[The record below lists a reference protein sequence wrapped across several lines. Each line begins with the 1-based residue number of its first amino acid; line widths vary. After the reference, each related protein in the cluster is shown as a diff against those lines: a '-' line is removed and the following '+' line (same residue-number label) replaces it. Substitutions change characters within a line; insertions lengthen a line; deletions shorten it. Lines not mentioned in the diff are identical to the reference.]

1 MEAKTTIFAKILKQ
15 SGLKVINNKEYVVVM
30 FKSTLNPILRLYVT
44 DDMVVLKVISDNSIS
59 TRAKNT
65 IIDFCNNNNINFI
78 NGT

>member
-1 MEAKTTIFAKILKQ
+1 MEVKAAIFAKILKQ

-65 IIDFCNNNNINFI
+65 IVDFCNSNNINFI
-78 NGT
+78 CG